1 MENGRSKRT
10 DKFFAGKGFYIV
22 LALCIAVIGISAV
35 SIALNSDGG
44 KAPELD
50 PGLSLSNPTE
60 QPATPP
66 VITPTPEVKTNIE
79 QDKDA
84 VVSTW
89 KSDETYEQPAA
100 WVWPVRGEIER
111 KYAVETLAYD
121 VTMKDW
127 RTHDGIDV
135 LADKGTVVRAAS
147 DGTVESITQDDLYGT
162 TVTID
167 HGNGLKSTYS
177 NLADKPTIKQGDTV
191 SSGDVIGSVG
201 ATALCEVGQGSH
213 VHIAMSK
220 DGNSVDPTEYLPS

>member
-66 VITPTPEVKTNIE
+66 VITPTPEVKTNVE

-167 HGNGLKSTYS
+167 HGNGLRSTYS
-177 NLADKPTIKQGDTV
+177 NLADKPTIKQGNTV

>member
-60 QPATPP
+60 PIATPP
-66 VITPTPEVKTNIE
+66 VVTPTPNVKTDIE
-79 QDKDA
+79 EDNGA

-89 KSDETYEQPAA
+89 KSSETYEQPAA
-100 WVWPVRGEIER
+100 WVGPVKGEIER
-111 KYAVETLAYD
+111 RYSVETLAYD

-127 RTHDGIDV
+127 RTHDGVDV

-177 NLADKPTIKQGDTV
+177 NLADKPTVKQGDSV
-191 SSGDVIGSVG
+191 GAGDVIGSVG

-220 DGNSVDPTEYLPS
+220 DGNSVDPTKYLPS

>member
-100 WVWPVRGEIER
+100 WVWPVKGEIER
-111 KYAVETLAYD
+111 RYSVETLAYD

-127 RTHDGIDV
+127 RTHDGVDV

-220 DGNSVDPTEYLPS
+220 DGNSVDPTESLPS

>member
-111 KYAVETLAYD
+111 KYAVETQAYD

-220 DGNSVDPTEYLPS
+220 DGKSVDSTEYLPS

>member
-60 QPATPP
+60 PIATPP
-66 VITPTPEVKTNIE
+66 VVTPTPNVKTDIE
-79 QDKDA
+79 EDNGA

-89 KSDETYEQPAA
+89 KSSETYEQPAA
-100 WVWPVRGEIER
+100 WVWPVKGEIER
-111 KYAVETLAYD
+111 RYSVETLAYD

-127 RTHDGIDV
+127 RTHGGGEV
-135 LADKGTVVRAAS
+135 LAAKRTGGWAAA

-177 NLADKPTIKQGDTV
+177 NLADKPTVKQGDSV
-191 SSGDVIGSVG
+191 GSGDVIGSVG

-220 DGNSVDPTEYLPS
+220 DGNSVDPTKYLPS

>member
-44 KAPELD
+44 KAPE
-50 PGLSLSNPTE
+50 PI
-60 QPATPP
+60 ATPP
-66 VITPTPEVKTNIE
+66 VVTPTPNVKTDIE
-79 QDKDA
+79 EDNGT

-89 KSDETYEQPAA
+89 KSSETYEQPAA
-100 WVWPVRGEIER
+100 WVWPVKGEIER
-111 KYAVETLAYD
+111 QYAVETLAYD

-127 RTHDGIDV
+127 RTHDGVDV

-177 NLADKPTIKQGDTV
+177 NLADKPTVKQGDSV
-191 SSGDVIGSVG
+191 GAGDVIGSVG

-220 DGNSVDPTEYLPS
+220 DGNSVDPTKYLPS

>member
-22 LALCIAVIGISAV
+22 LALCIAMIGISAV

-60 QPATPP
+60 PIATPP
-66 VITPTPEVKTNIE
+66 VVTPTPNVKTDIE
-79 QDKDA
+79 EDNGA

-89 KSDETYEQPAA
+89 KSSETYEQPAS
-100 WVWPVRGEIER
+100 WVWPVKGEIER
-111 KYAVETLAYD
+111 RYSVETLAYD

-127 RTHDGIDV
+127 RTHDGVDV

-177 NLADKPTIKQGDTV
+177 NLADKPTVKQGDSV
-191 SSGDVIGSVG
+191 GAGDVIGSVG

-220 DGNSVDPTEYLPS
+220 DGNSVDPTKYLPS

>member
-60 QPATPP
+60 PIATPP
-66 VITPTPEVKTNIE
+66 VVTPTPNVKTDIE
-79 QDKDA
+79 EDNGA

-89 KSDETYEQPAA
+89 KSSETYEQPAS
-100 WVWPVRGEIER
+100 WVWPVKGEIER
-111 KYAVETLAYD
+111 RYAVETLAYD

-127 RTHDGIDV
+127 RTHDGVDV

-177 NLADKPTIKQGDTV
+177 NLADKPTVKQGDSV
-191 SSGDVIGSVG
+191 GAGDVIGSVG

-220 DGNSVDPTEYLPS
+220 DGNSVDPTKYLPS

>member
-89 KSDETYEQPAA
+89 KSDDTYEQPAA

>member
-60 QPATPP
+60 PIATPP
-66 VITPTPEVKTNIE
+66 VITPSPEVTTDVE

-84 VVSTW
+84 VISTW

-147 DGTVESITQDDLYGT
+147 DGTVESVTQDDLYGT

-177 NLADKPTIKQGDTV
+177 NLADKPTVKQGDSV
-191 SSGDVIGSVG
+191 NAGDVIGSVG
-201 ATALCEVGQGSH
+201 TTALCEVGQGSH

-220 DGNSVDPTEYLPS
+220 DGNSVDPAEYLPS

>member
-22 LALCIAVIGISAV
+22 LALCIVVIGVSAV

-50 PGLSLSNPTE
+50 PGLTLSNPTE

-66 VITPTPEVKTNIE
+66 VVTPTPNVKTDVE
-79 QDKDA
+79 DGKDA

-89 KSDETYEQPAA
+89 KSDQTYEQPAA
-100 WVWPVRGEIER
+100 WVWPVKGEIER

-147 DGTVESITQDDLYGT
+147 DGKVESITQDDLYGT

-177 NLADKPTIKQGDTV
+177 NLADKPTVKQGDSV
-191 SSGDVIGSVG
+191 SAGDVIGSIG

-220 DGNSVDPTEYLPS
+220 DGNSVDPTKYLPS

>member
-1 MENGRSKRT
+1 MENGRSKRA

-22 LALCIAVIGISAV
+22 LALCIAVIGISAI
-35 SIALNSDGG
+35 SIALNFDSGE
-44 KAPELD
+44 APELD

-60 QPATPP
+60 QIATPP
-66 VITPTPEVKTNIE
+66 VITPTPEVKADIE
-79 QDKDA
+79 DGEGI
-84 VVSTW
+84 VVKTW

-100 WVWPVRGEIER
+100 WVWPVKGEIER
-111 KYAVETLAYD
+111 EYAVETLAYD

-147 DGTVESITQDDLYGT
+147 DGTVESVTQDDLYGT

-177 NLADKPTIKQGDTV
+177 NLADKPTVKQGDSV

-201 ATALCEVGQGSH
+201 ATALCEVGQSSH

-220 DGNSVDPTEYLPS
+220 DGNSVDPRKYLPS

>member
-10 DKFFAGKGFYIV
+10 DRFFAGKGFYIV

-60 QPATPP
+60 PIATPP
-66 VITPTPEVKTNIE
+66 VITPSPEVKTDVE

-84 VVSTW
+84 VISTW

-147 DGTVESITQDDLYGT
+147 DGTVESVTQDDLYGT

-177 NLADKPTIKQGDTV
+177 NLADKPTVKQGDSV
-191 SSGDVIGSVG
+191 NAGDVIGSVG
-201 ATALCEVGQGSH
+201 TTALCEVGQGSH

-220 DGNSVDPTEYLPS
+220 DGNSVDPAEYLPS

>member
-60 QPATPP
+60 PIATPP
-66 VITPTPEVKTNIE
+66 VVTPTPNVKTDIE
-79 QDKDA
+79 EDDGA

-89 KSDETYEQPAA
+89 KSSETYEQLAA
-100 WVWPVRGEIER
+100 WVWPVKGEIER
-111 KYAVETLAYD
+111 RYAVETLAYD

-127 RTHDGIDV
+127 RTHDGVDV

-177 NLADKPTIKQGDTV
+177 NLADKPTVKQGDSV
-191 SSGDVIGSVG
+191 GAGDVIGSVG

-220 DGNSVDPTEYLPS
+220 DGNSVDPTKYLPS

>member
-35 SIALNSDGG
+35 SIALNSDDG

-66 VITPTPEVKTNIE
+66 VITPTPEVKTNVE

>member
-60 QPATPP
+60 PIATPP
-66 VITPTPEVKTNIE
+66 VVTPTPNVKTDIE
-79 QDKDA
+79 EDNGA

-89 KSDETYEQPAA
+89 KSSETYEQPAS
-100 WVWPVRGEIER
+100 WVWPVKGEIER
-111 KYAVETLAYD
+111 QYAVETLAYD

-127 RTHDGIDV
+127 RTHDGVDV

-177 NLADKPTIKQGDTV
+177 NLADKPTVKQGDSV
-191 SSGDVIGSVG
+191 GAGDVIGSVG

-220 DGNSVDPTEYLPS
+220 DGNSVDPTKYLPS

>member
-1 MENGRSKRT
+1 MENDRSKRAE
-10 DKFFAGKGFYIV
+10 KFFAGKGFYIV

-66 VITPTPEVKTNIE
+66 VITPTPEVKTNVE

-220 DGNSVDPTEYLPS
+220 DGKSVDPTEYLPS

>member
-60 QPATPP
+60 PIATPP
-66 VITPTPEVKTNIE
+66 VVTPTPNVKTDLEEDNG
-79 QDKDA
+79 A

-89 KSDETYEQPAA
+89 KSSDTYEQPAA
-100 WVWPVRGEIER
+100 WAGPVKGEIER
-111 KYAVETLAYD
+111 RYSVETLAYD

-127 RTHDGIDV
+127 RTHDGVDV

-177 NLADKPTIKQGDTV
+177 NLADKPTVKQGDSV
-191 SSGDVIGSVG
+191 GAGDVIGSVG

-220 DGNSVDPTEYLPS
+220 DGNSVDPTKYLPS

>member
-60 QPATPP
+60 PIATPP
-66 VITPTPEVKTNIE
+66 VITPSPEVKTDVE

-84 VVSTW
+84 VISTW

-147 DGTVESITQDDLYGT
+147 DGTVESVTQDDLYGT

-177 NLADKPTIKQGDTV
+177 NLADKPTVKQGDSV
-191 SSGDVIGSVG
+191 NAGDVIGSVG
-201 ATALCEVGQGSH
+201 TTALCEVGQGSH

-220 DGNSVDPTEYLPS
+220 DGNSVDPAEYLPS

>member
-60 QPATPP
+60 PIATPP
-66 VITPTPEVKTNIE
+66 VVTPTPNVKTDIE
-79 QDKDA
+79 EDNGA

-89 KSDETYEQPAA
+89 KSSETYEQPAS
-100 WVWPVRGEIER
+100 WVWPVKGEIER
-111 KYAVETLAYD
+111 RYAVETLAYD

-127 RTHDGIDV
+127 RTHDGVDV

-177 NLADKPTIKQGDTV
+177 NLADKPTVKQGDSV
-191 SSGDVIGSVG
+191 GSGDVIGSVG

-220 DGNSVDPTEYLPS
+220 DGNSVDPTKYLPS

>member
-60 QPATPP
+60 PIATPP
-66 VITPTPEVKTNIE
+66 VVTPTPNVKTDIE
-79 QDKDA
+79 EDNGA

-89 KSDETYEQPAA
+89 KSSETYEQPAA
-100 WVWPVRGEIER
+100 WVWPVKGEIER
-111 KYAVETLAYD
+111 RYSVETLAYD

-127 RTHDGIDV
+127 RTHDGVDV

-167 HGNGLKSTYS
+167 HGNGLKST
-177 NLADKPTIKQGDTV
+177 
-191 SSGDVIGSVG
+191 
-201 ATALCEVGQGSH
+201 
-213 VHIAMSK
+213 
-220 DGNSVDPTEYLPS
+220 

>member
-60 QPATPP
+60 PIATPP
-66 VITPTPEVKTNIE
+66 VVTPTPNVKTDIE
-79 QDKDA
+79 EDNGA

-89 KSDETYEQPAA
+89 KSSETYEQPAA
-100 WVWPVRGEIER
+100 CVWPVKGEIER
-111 KYAVETLAYD
+111 RYSVETLAYD

-127 RTHDGIDV
+127 RTHDGVDV

-177 NLADKPTIKQGDTV
+177 NLADKPTVKQGDSV
-191 SSGDVIGSVG
+191 GAGDVIGSVG

-220 DGNSVDPTEYLPS
+220 DGNSVDPTKYLPS

>member
-60 QPATPP
+60 PIATPP
-66 VITPTPEVKTNIE
+66 VITPTPNVKTDVE
-79 QDKDA
+79 KDDGA

-89 KSDETYEQPAA
+89 KSSETYEQPAA
-100 WVWPVRGEIER
+100 WVWPVKGEIER

-147 DGTVESITQDDLYGT
+147 DGKVESITQDDLYGT

-177 NLADKPTIKQGDTV
+177 NLADKPTVKQGDSV
-191 SSGDVIGSVG
+191 SAGDVIGSIG

-220 DGNSVDPTEYLPS
+220 DGNSVDPTKYLPS

>member
-66 VITPTPEVKTNIE
+66 VITPTPEVKTNVE

-167 HGNGLKSTYS
+167 HSNGLKSTYS

>member
-60 QPATPP
+60 PIATPP
-66 VITPTPEVKTNIE
+66 VITPSPEVKTDVE

-84 VVSTW
+84 VISTW

-147 DGTVESITQDDLYGT
+147 DGTVESVTQDDLYGT

-177 NLADKPTIKQGDTV
+177 NLADKPTVKQGDSV
-191 SSGDVIGSVG
+191 NAGNVIGSVG
-201 ATALCEVGQGSH
+201 TTALCEVGQGSH

-220 DGNSVDPTEYLPS
+220 DGNSVDPAEYLPS

>member
-66 VITPTPEVKTNIE
+66 VITPTPEVKTNVE

-147 DGTVESITQDDLYGT
+147 DGTVESITQDYLYGT

-220 DGNSVDPTEYLPS
+220 DGKSVDPTEYLPS

>member
-60 QPATPP
+60 PIATPP
-66 VITPTPEVKTNIE
+66 VVTPTPNVKTDIE
-79 QDKDA
+79 EDNGA

-89 KSDETYEQPAA
+89 KSSETYEQPAA
-100 WVWPVRGEIER
+100 WVRPVKGEIER
-111 KYAVETLAYD
+111 RYSVETLAYD
-121 VTMKDW
+121 VTMKDR
-127 RTHDGIDV
+127 RTHDGVDV

-177 NLADKPTIKQGDTV
+177 NLADKPTVKQGDSV
-191 SSGDVIGSVG
+191 GAGDVIGSVG

-220 DGNSVDPTEYLPS
+220 DGNSVDPTKYLPS

>member
-1 MENGRSKRT
+1 MENNKRGKL

-66 VITPTPEVKTNIE
+66 VITPTPEVKTNVE

-220 DGNSVDPTEYLPS
+220 DGKSVDPTEYLPS

>member
-50 PGLSLSNPTE
+50 PGISLSNPTE

-66 VITPTPEVKTNIE
+66 VITPTPEVKTNVE

>member
-1 MENGRSKRT
+1 MENDRSKRAE
-10 DKFFAGKGFYIV
+10 KFFAGKGFYIV

-66 VITPTPEVKTNIE
+66 VITPTPEVKTNVE

-167 HGNGLKSTYS
+167 HGNGMKSTYS

>member
-66 VITPTPEVKTNIE
+66 VITPTPEVKTNVE

-220 DGNSVDPTEYLPS
+220 DGNSIDPTEYLPS

>member
-60 QPATPP
+60 PIATPP
-66 VITPTPEVKTNIE
+66 VVTPTPNVKTDIE
-79 QDKDA
+79 EDNGA

-89 KSDETYEQPAA
+89 KSSETYEQPAS
-100 WVWPVRGEIER
+100 WVWPVKGEIER
-111 KYAVETLAYD
+111 RYSVETLAYD

-127 RTHDGIDV
+127 RTHDGVDV

-177 NLADKPTIKQGDTV
+177 NLADKPTVKQGDSV
-191 SSGDVIGSVG
+191 GAGDVIGSVG
-201 ATALCEVGQGSH
+201 DTALCEVGQGSH

-220 DGNSVDPTEYLPS
+220 DGNSVDPTKYLPS

>member
-66 VITPTPEVKTNIE
+66 VITPTPEVKTNVE

-177 NLADKPTIKQGDTV
+177 NLADKPTVKQGDSV
-191 SSGDVIGSVG
+191 GAGDVIGSVG
-201 ATALCEVGQGSH
+201 DTALCEVGQGSH

-220 DGNSVDPTEYLPS
+220 DGNSVDPTKYLPS